1 MQEPHLDPSFEGR
14 GRIRA
19 EVALALLETMRSQD
33 LPEEVLEDEDLT
45 VTLPRRLGLSDVID
59 AQIRRYREDV
69 RARRRVTDA
78 EFRDLVRL
86 VIRRPD
92 SEDIFLEVGE
102 RLAALGGRGGGWRRL
117 LPRRVA
123 FALAG
128 RDVRRR
134 LRRIFGRTPGRI
146 LPGRFVLQARDSL
159 LVRCDPGGDA
169 CALVSGLA
177 GAVLSRVTGL
187 RLAVVEQECQARGG
201 EVCRWVAVE
210 LDATPRGGTP
220 GGGAGGDQH
229 GVPGDEPPGG

>member
-1 MQEPHLDPSFEGR
+1 MRDSQQEPSMEGR

-69 RARRRVTDA
+69 RSRRRVTDA

-86 VIRRPD
+86 VVRRPD

-102 RLAALGGRGGGWRRL
+102 RLALVGGAVRGWRRI

-123 FALAG
+123 FALAA
-128 RDVRRR
+128 RDVRSR
-134 LRRIFGRTPGRI
+134 LRRLLGRTPGRL
-146 LPGRFVLQARDSL
+146 LPGRFVLQSQDSL
-159 LVRCDPGGDA
+159 LIRCDPGGDA

-177 GAVLSRVTGL
+177 GAVLSGATGL
-187 RLAVVEQECQARGG
+187 RLAVVEQECRARGG

-210 LDATPRGGTP
+210 LDAPSPSRRPAGVEQAP
-220 GGGAGGDQH
+220 GEGSG
-229 GVPGDEPPGG
+229 

>member
-1 MQEPHLDPSFEGR
+1 MQAAQQEPSLNGR

-33 LPEEVLEDEDLT
+33 LPEEVLEDENLT

-69 RARRRVTDA
+69 RGRRRLA
-78 EFRDLVRL
+78 EGEFRDLVRL

-92 SEDIFLEVGE
+92 SEDIFLEAGE
-102 RLAALGGRGGGWRRL
+102 RLAGLGGGGGGWRRV

-128 RDVRRR
+128 REVRGR
-134 LRRIFGRTPGRI
+134 LRRLLGRSPGRL
-146 LPGRFVLQARDSL
+146 LPGRFVLQVRDSI
-159 LVRCDPGGDA
+159 LVGADPGGDA

-177 GAVLSRVTGL
+177 GAVLRRSTGL
-187 RLAVVEQECQARGG
+187 SVAVVEQECQARGG
-201 EVCRWVAVE
+201 AVCRWVVVE
-210 LDATPRGGTP
+210 LDAVPTAGAVVAAHLP
-220 GGGAGGDQH
+220 GPSASEG
-229 GVPGDEPPGG
+229 